1 MISNPKIRIK
11 FRCNSY
17 CWILTLPTFPLII
30 ASVFADDFAD
40 KATFME
46 NAPMVK
52 FAALFLMTYHLLLF
66 ISEMMY
72 RLLYILPGKMY
83 LVIRLVRFYGLD

>member
-1 MISNPKIRIK
+1 M
-11 FRCNSY
+11 
-17 CWILTLPTFPLII
+17 PTFPLII

-46 NAPMVK
+46 NAPKVK

-66 ISEMMY
+66 ISEMMF

-83 LVIRLVRFYGLD
+83 LVIRLVRFYGLDWIGPEIFFINFDNNEALVN